1 MINIWEFGTTEY
13 EINSEIYNL
22 VIVIAKSCYNKR
34 GNAVG
39 GYYYESDSPLFNINI
54 REIINHLY

>member
-39 GYYYESDSPLFNINI
+39 GYYYESDSPLFNII
-54 REIINHLY
+54 